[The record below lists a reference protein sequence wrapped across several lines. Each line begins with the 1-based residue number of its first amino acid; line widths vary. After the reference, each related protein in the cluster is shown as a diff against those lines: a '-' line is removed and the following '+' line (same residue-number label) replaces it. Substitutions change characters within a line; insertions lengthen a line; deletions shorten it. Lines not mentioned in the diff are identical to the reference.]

1 MEFFLQTNYDFIGIR
16 KYIYIFSAVVT
27 VISLILIL
35 FVGFHYGIDFTGGT
49 SMELKFANRISIGDI
64 RGAVGNAGFSDTEI
78 KQIGPKERNA
88 YLIRVGMMQEG
99 IPVADAIQSHFSQVF
114 PDNPYEVL
122 SVTQIGP
129 KIGGELRRA
138 GLMSILVALVGML
151 IYIGWRFDSKF
162 AVGAVIATFHDVIFV
177 MGLFVVLGL
186 EMTLTVLAAIL
197 TIVGYSIND
206 TIVVYDRIRE
216 NLKIHRR
223 DNLATI
229 MNLSMNQTLSR
240 TLLTG
245 VSTLVVLII
254 LFFMGGEVIHD
265 FSLVLFMGTVIGTY
279 SSIWVAS
286 ALVLDWN
293 TRLEAKKHKKPA
305 TRTA

>member
-1 MEFFLQTNYDFIGIR
+1 MEFFRQTNFDFIGIR
-16 KYIYIFSAVVT
+16 KYTYIFSGLVT
-27 VISLILIL
+27 LLSLFWII
-35 FVGFHYGIDFTGGT
+35 FHGFNYGIDFTGGT
-49 SMELKFANRISIGDI
+49 SLELKFEKPIAIADVRSI
-64 RGAVGNAGFSDTEI
+64 VSSTGFSDSEI
-78 KQIGPKERNA
+78 KQIGAKEDNS
-88 YLIRVGMMQEG
+88 YLVRVGLKEEG
-99 IPVADAIQSHFSQVF
+99 VQVADVVQSQFSKDL
-114 PDNPYEVL
+114 PDNKYEVL
-122 SVTQIGP
+122 AVTQIGP
-129 KIGGELRRA
+129 KIGGELRRGA
-138 GLMSILVALVGML
+138 IMSILVALLGLL

-177 MGLFVVLGL
+177 LGIFTFLGL
-186 EMTLTVLAAIL
+186 EMSLTVLAALL

-223 DNLATI
+223 DDLPTI

-265 FSLVLFMGTVIGTY
+265 FSFTLFIGTVIGTY
-279 SSIWVAS
+279 SSIYVAS

-293 TRLEAKKHKKPA
+293 NWLEAKKHKKPA